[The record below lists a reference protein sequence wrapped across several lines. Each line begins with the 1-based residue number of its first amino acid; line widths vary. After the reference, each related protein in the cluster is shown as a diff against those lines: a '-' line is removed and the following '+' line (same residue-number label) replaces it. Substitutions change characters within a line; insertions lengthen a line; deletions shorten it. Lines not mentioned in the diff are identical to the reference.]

1 MDFED
6 EGVTSES
13 GKLMDMLL
21 AEQEQTE
28 LQRDFE
34 RATSFMSSVAG
45 NLGSTKLLYFYARFK
60 QVIIYCDTMQLPP
73 PPLQKVYYCL

>member
-13 GKLMDMLL
+13 GKLMDVL
-21 AEQEQTE
+21 AEQEQTD

-34 RATSFMSSVAG
+34 RATTFMTSVAG

-60 QVIIYCDTMQLPP
+60 QVIIYCDTNTMQ
-73 PPLQKVYYCL
+73 